1 MRFTALVLS
10 FLIASTTFAAV
21 TLSRN
26 NDGMNA
32 RCFEKADVGRRS
44 YNLALLSEKITTQDA
59 EETRDVALEVRFK
72 KCAEVDG
79 EFKIV
84 DSSADEVLHS
94 YVVLNDG
101 TLGTTNNKLAAV
113 NFYAVDAKGVTL
125 STLSLGKAPGTF
137 IIYLSF
143 KADVKKA
150 YVLAELTSN
159 ITSPIGSIEGLV
171 QRYGGF
177 VLNFE

>member
-1 MRFTALVLS
+1 MRFAALVLS
-10 FLIASTTFAAV
+10 FLLVSTTFASV

-32 RCFEKADVGRRS
+32 RCFEKADVGSRS
-44 YNLALLSEKITTQDA
+44 YKLALLSEKITMQDA
-59 EETRDVALEVRFK
+59 EETREVDLEVRFA

-79 EFKIV
+79 GFKIV
-84 DSSADEVLHS
+84 DSSADEILHS
-94 YVVLNDG
+94 YIVLKDG

-125 STLSLGKAPGTF
+125 STLSLGKVPGTF
-137 IIYLSF
+137 RIYLSF

-150 YVLAELTSN
+150 HILAELTSN
-159 ITSPIGSIEGLV
+159 ITSEIGSIEGLI

-177 VLNFE
+177 VLTFE